1 MKRYEFD
8 YELYP
13 EGICEEVPDLEPTV
27 WNRGYYCETDQGVWY
42 ELYVNETVKSDYP
55 TIEEDF
61 NNIGWV
67 TGESNGIAITTKTNP
82 HSEITWAAVK
92 AEMDKL

>member
-1 MKRYEFD
+1 MIDLIKLHKALEVLKPNVQWTLID
-8 YELYP
+8 DTDSTSLTEDLY
-13 EGICEEVPDLEPTV
+13 
-27 WNRGYYCETDQGVWY
+27 
-42 ELYVNETVKSDYP
+42 
-55 TIEEDF
+55 

-67 TGESNGIAITTKTNP
+67 TGEDSNGIAITTKTNP

>member
-1 MKRYEFD
+1 MIDLIK
-8 YELYP
+8 LHKAL
-13 EGICEEVPDLEPTV
+13 EVLKPNVQWTLIDDT
-27 WNRGYYCETDQGVWY
+27 
-42 ELYVNETVKSDYP
+42 NETSL
-55 TIEEDF
+55 TEDLY

-67 TGESNGIAITTKTNP
+67 TGEDSNGIAITTTTNP